1 MQFGKDMAL
10 RLLIVDDSV
19 EAAEAIVSGLRN
31 AGIAVRPS
39 RPGNEDEFQSL
50 IDSQPLDLV
59 LAFEDATSVPL
70 AKVMEKVDAS
80 GKDLPVL
87 ALVNALDETALLK
100 FVSMGARGVALREH
114 MGHIQ
119 NVVRS
124 EWVDLEARRSY
135 RRLEAQMREIE
146 RRCDALIDSSRD
158 PIAYIH
164 EGMHIRANS
173 AYLEMFGFESFEDI
187 EGMSLLDLVAAK
199 KVDEFKTLLKQ
210 LSKGESPPPRYE
222 TEAVTIDGDHFPAV
236 MEFTQATYEGENC
249 LQVVLRKQEDL
260 VDPKAVEELERL
272 RQLDQVTGLLN
283 RQTFLRALEDA
294 VAETAA
300 KATPHG
306 LLLVEPDHYARL
318 QQDIGIDAAD
328 DLVTAVA
335 ERLRSAVGENDAV
348 ARFGEH
354 QFAVL
359 TKASDYAHTAKL
371 AETVRAAF
379 ADAVLATRDHSLNVT
394 VSIGGVQIGEK
405 IANVPAILAKAS
417 HGLQS
422 TIGVGGNRSELFD
435 PSATDRAEL
444 ERVAA
449 WVTRIRDA
457 IALDQFVVHFQP
469 LVPLH
474 GTPDEM
480 YETLLRLR
488 GEDGSLVQPM
498 TFIPIA
504 EEHGLLGEIDR
515 WVVGRAIRLIADR
528 QRMNRRTRLMVKIT
542 QASLQDNSLVD
553 YIGEQLNIHGVD
565 GRLLVL
571 QLPESKVFTHLRAAQ
586 EFQAGVARFGVR
598 VGLEQFG
605 TGLNPFQLL
614 THFDASFIKIDRSF
628 MQELGTSPDHQQRVR
643 EFAAK
648 AQELGTQTI
657 AEHVQD
663 AGSMSTLFSAGIDYA
678 QGHFLAQAGPEMDYE
693 FG

>member
-1 MQFGKDMAL
+1 MQFGKDTAL

-39 RPGNEDEFQSL
+39 RPENEDEFQSL
-50 IDSQPLDLV
+50 IESQPQDVVLV
-59 LAFEDATSVPL
+59 AQNAAGVTLS
-70 AKVMEKVDAS
+70 KVMEKVDAS

-87 ALVNALDETALLK
+87 VLVNAIDEAALLK
-100 FVSMGARGVALREH
+100 LMAAGARGVALREH
-114 MGHIQ
+114 MEHIQ
-119 NVVRS
+119 NVVRA

-164 EGMHIRANS
+164 EGMHIRANT

-187 EGMSLLDLVAAK
+187 EGMSLLDLVAPK
-199 KVDEFKTLLKQ
+199 KVDEFKKLLKQ
-210 LSKGESPPPRYE
+210 LSKGELPPPRYE
-222 TEAVTIDGDHFPAV
+222 TEAVTLEGDHFPAV
-236 MEFTQATYEGENC
+236 MEFAQATYEGESC
-249 LQVVLRKQEDL
+249 LQVVLRKQEE
-260 VDPKAVEELERL
+260 VFDPRAAEELERL

-294 VAETAA
+294 VGETAA
-300 KATPHG
+300 KATAQG
-306 LLLVEPDHYARL
+306 LLLIEPDHYARL
-318 QQDIGIDAAD
+318 LQEIGLDAAD
-328 DLVTAVA
+328 DLVAALA
-335 ERLRSAVGENDAV
+335 ERLRSAVGPDDLV

-359 TKASDYAHTAKL
+359 THNSDYAQTSKL
-371 AETVRAAF
+371 AESLRSAF
-379 ADAVLATRDHSLNVT
+379 ADTVIEARNHSLNVT
-394 VSIGGVQIGEK
+394 LSIGGVQIGER
-405 IANVPAILAKAS
+405 ITNVPAILGKAAQ
-417 HGLQS
+417 GLQS
-422 TIGVGGNRSELFD
+422 TIGVGGNRAELYD
-435 PSATDRAEL
+435 PSATDRAEI

-449 WVTRIRDA
+449 WVTRIREA
-457 IALDQFVVHFQP
+457 IANDQFVIHFQP

-474 GTPDEM
+474 GAPEEM

-488 GEDGSLVQPM
+488 GEDGSLVQPL
-498 TFIPIA
+498 TFLPIA

-515 WVVGRAIRLIADR
+515 WVVTRAIQLIAER
-528 QRMNRRTRLMVKIT
+528 QRLNHRTRLMVKIT
-542 QASLQDNSLVD
+542 QASLQDDSLVQH
-553 YIGEQLNIHGVD
+553 IGEQLRILGVD

-571 QLPESKVFTHLRAAQ
+571 QIPESKVFTNLRGAQ
-586 EFQAGVARFGVR
+586 QFQAGVAQFGVR

-605 TGLNPFQLL
+605 IGLNPFQLL
-614 THFDASFIKIDRSF
+614 SHFDASFIKIDRSF
-628 MQELGTSPDHQQRVR
+628 MKELGTSAEHQQRVR

-648 AQELGTQTI
+648 AQELGKQTI

-678 QGHFLAQAGPEMDYE
+678 QGHFLAPAGPEMDYE

>member
-1 MQFGKDMAL
+1 MQFGKDTAL

-39 RPGNEDEFQSL
+39 RPENESEFQSL
-50 IDSQPLDLV
+50 IESQPQDVV
-59 LAFEDATSVPL
+59 LAAQNATSVSLPR
-70 AKVMEKVDAS
+70 VMEKVDAS

-87 ALVNALDETALLK
+87 VLVNAIDEAQLLK
-100 FVSMGARGVALREH
+100 LMAKGARGVALREH
-114 MGHIQ
+114 MDHIQ

-164 EGMHIRANS
+164 EGMHIRANA

-187 EGMSLLDLVAAK
+187 EGMSLLDLVAPK
-199 KVDEFKTLLKQ
+199 KVDEFKKLLKQ
-210 LSKGESPPPRYE
+210 LSKGEAPPPRYE
-222 TEAVTIDGDHFPAV
+222 TEAVTMDGDHFPAV
-236 MEFTQATYEGENC
+236 MEFTAATYEGESC
-249 LQVVLRKQEDL
+249 LQVVLRKQEE
-260 VDPKAVEELERL
+260 VFDPKAAEELERL

-300 KATPHG
+300 KATAQG
-306 LLLVEPDHYARL
+306 LLLIEPDHYSRL
-318 QQDIGIDAAD
+318 LQDIGLDAAD
-328 DLVTAVA
+328 DLVAA
-335 ERLRSAVGENDAV
+335 IGQRLRSAARPDDVI

-359 TKASDYAHTAKL
+359 THNSDYAQTLKL
-371 AETVRAAF
+371 AETLRTAF
-379 ADAVLATRDHSLNVT
+379 ADAVIEARNNTLNVT
-394 VSIGGVQIGEK
+394 LSIGGVQIGEK
-405 IANVPAILAKAS
+405 IANVPAILGKAAQ
-417 HGLQS
+417 GLQS
-422 TIGVGGNRSELFD
+422 TIGVGGNRTELHD

-449 WVTRIRDA
+449 WVARIREA
-457 IALDQFVVHFQP
+457 IAGDQFVIHFQP

-474 GTPDEM
+474 GAPDEM

-488 GEDGSLVQPM
+488 GDDGGLVQPL
-498 TFIPIA
+498 TFLPIA
-504 EEHGLLGEIDR
+504 EEHGLLGDIDR
-515 WVVGRAIRLIADR
+515 WVIGRAIRLIADR
-528 QRMNRRTRLMVKIT
+528 LRLNRRTRLMVKIT
-542 QASLQDNSLVD
+542 QASLQDDSLVRH
-553 YIGEQLNIHGVD
+553 IGEQLTIHGVD

-571 QLPESKVFTHLRAAQ
+571 QIPESKVFTNLRAAQ
-586 EFQAGVARFGVR
+586 QFQAGVAQFGVR

-605 TGLNPFQLL
+605 IGLNPYQLL

-628 MQELGTSPDHQQRVR
+628 MKELSSSPEHQQRVR
-643 EFAAK
+643 EFASK
-648 AQELGTQTI
+648 AQELGKQTI

-663 AGSMSTLFSAGIDYA
+663 AGSMTTLFSAGIDYA
-678 QGHFLAQAGPEMDYE
+678 QGHFLAPAGPEMDYE